1 MTPRN
6 RKVFLYFFA
15 RMVDSISMT
24 SNASKRLQQQAE
36 ILISEI
42 RALPVVQHRVARF
55 DIAEII
61 ANQKAVRAG
70 LIAFGEAE
78 TRRLAFKDGQ

>member
-1 MTPRN
+1 
-6 RKVFLYFFA
+6 
-15 RMVDSISMT
+15 MVDSISMT
-24 SNASKRLQQQAE
+24 SNAMKRLQDHAG

-42 RALPVVQHRVARF
+42 RALPPVTLRVARF

-61 ANQKAVRAG
+61 ANQQAVRAE

-78 TRRLAFKDGQ
+78 TRRLALKEGNFHV

>member
-1 MTPRN
+1 
-6 RKVFLYFFA
+6 
-15 RMVDSISMT
+15 MT
-24 SNASKRLQQQAE
+24 SNASKRLHQQAE

-61 ANQKAVRAG
+61 ANRQAVRAE

-78 TRRLAFKDGQ
+78 TRRLALKEGNSHV